1 MFIFEHFIVRIR
13 TFCTLVRILIQFVLI
28 MSKTKATL
36 LIIDD
41 DEDVLL
47 SAKLLLKKHYTH
59 IITRNS
65 PKQLNQLISTENID
79 LVILDMNYRIGF
91 NDGKEG
97 MYWLEHIKS
106 INPNMVVILMTAF
119 GEVELAVNAIK
130 KGAYDFILKPWSNE
144 KFLATINAGLEM
156 SRSHKKIAMLEST
169 NELLQKNIDEKFG
182 PIIGNSL
189 AMQDLMNTIDKVGIT
204 EANVLLLG
212 ENGTGKQ
219 HFAREIHKRSA
230 QKNGPF
236 VHVDLGSLSETL
248 FESELFGHKKGAFT
262 DAHEDKPGRFEMAE
276 NGTLFLDEIGN
287 LPFNLQSKLLTVLQ
301 DRKVS
306 RLGEG
311 IERQFNARL
320 LFATNAPLKKWVA
333 EGKFRQDLMFRI
345 NTVEIEIPPL
355 RKRPGDVKEFVNHYL
370 QSFKE
375 KYHKSHL
382 KIGRDAMKILESHNW
397 PGNVREIQHT
407 IERGVIMSDGHEIK
421 ATDFNLSQ
429 NSLDESTNLP
439 DFENLNLN
447 EIEKLLV
454 QKSLEKHQGNISKA
468 AKELGLT
475 RAALYRRL
483 EKFNL

>member
-1 MFIFEHFIVRIR
+1 
-13 TFCTLVRILIQFVLI
+13 
-28 MSKTKATL
+28 MSKTEATL

-47 SAKLLLKKHYTH
+47 AAKLLLKKKYSN
-59 IITRNS
+59 IITRSN
-65 PKQLNQLISTENID
+65 PKKLNELVTTEHID
-79 LVILDMNYRIGF
+79 LIVLDMNYRIGF

-97 MYWLEHIKS
+97 MYWLKHIKS
-106 INPNMVVILMTAF
+106 INPDMVVVLMTAY

-130 KGAYDFILKPWSNE
+130 EGAFDFILKPWSNE
-144 KFLATINAGLEM
+144 KFLATIHAGIQM
-156 SRSHKKIAMLEST
+156 SFSNQKNSLLKST
-169 NELLQKNIDEKFG
+169 NKILRHNIDQKFG
-182 PIIGNSL
+182 PIIGSSP
-189 AMQDLMNTIDKVGIT
+189 AMTALMSTINKVSRT
-204 EANVLLLG
+204 DANILILG

-219 HFAREIHKRSA
+219 HIAREIHKLSK
-230 QKNGPF
+230 QQNGPF
-236 VHVDLGSLSETL
+236 VHVDLGALSENL

-287 LPFNLQSKLLTVLQ
+287 LPSHLQSKLLTVLQ
-301 DRKVS
+301 DKKVT

-311 IERQFNARL
+311 IERSFNARL
-320 LFATNAPLKKWVA
+320 LFATNAPLKLWVD

-355 RKRPGDVKEFVNHYL
+355 RERPEDVLEFINHFLGIYK
-370 QSFKE
+370 Q
-375 KYHKSHL
+375 KYQKSHL
-382 KIGRDAMKILESHNW
+382 QISAEAMKILKAHHW

-407 IERGVIMSDGHEIK
+407 LERGVIMSEGHEIK
-421 ATDFNLSQ
+421 ETDFNLSK
-429 NSLDESTNLP
+429 NLVKSEQSIP
-439 DFENLNLN
+439 EFDNLNLL

-454 QKSLEKHQGNISKA
+454 QKSLDKHKGNISKA
-468 AKELGLT
+468 AKELGIT

>member
-1 MFIFEHFIVRIR
+1 MG
-13 TFCTLVRILIQFVLI
+13 
-28 MSKTKATL
+28 KTQATI

-47 SAKLLLKKHYTH
+47 SAKLLLKKQYTN
-59 IITRNS
+59 IITRTN
-65 PKQLNQLISTENID
+65 PKEINQLISTEPVD
-79 LVILDMNYRIGF
+79 VVILDMNYRIGF

-97 MYWLEHIKS
+97 MYWLKHVLG
-106 INPNMVVILMTAF
+106 INPKMIVILMTAY
-119 GEVELAVNAIK
+119 GEVELAVDAIK
-130 KGAYDFILKPWSNE
+130 KGAFDFILKPWSNE
-144 KFLATINAGLEM
+144 KFLATIHAGLEL
-156 SRSHKKIAMLEST
+156 SKSNHKISILEST
-169 NELLQKNIDEKFG
+169 NEALAKNIDQKFG
-182 PIIGNSL
+182 VIIGKSD
-189 AMQDLMNTIDKVGIT
+189 AMQQVMNTIAKVSPTDASI
-204 EANVLLLG
+204 LILG

-219 HFAREIHKRSA
+219 HLAREIHKQSDR
-230 QKNGPF
+230 KNGPF
-236 VHVDLGSLSETL
+236 IHVDLGSLSENL

-311 IERQFNARL
+311 IERPFNTRL
-320 LFATNAPLKKWVA
+320 LFATNAPLNQWVA
-333 EGKFRQDLMFRI
+333 EGKFRQDLLFRI

-355 RKRPGDVKEFVNHYL
+355 RKRPEDVDEFVIYYL
-370 QSFKE
+370 NFFKS

-382 KIGRDAMKILESHNW
+382 KINDEAMKMLRAHHW

-407 IERGVIMSDGHEIK
+407 LERGVIMSDGQEIK
-421 ATDFNLSQ
+421 AADFNLTTIPVTK
-429 NSLDESTNLP
+429 STSAEF
-439 DFENLNLN
+439 DDLNLQN
-447 EIEKLLV
+447 IEKILV
-454 QKSLEKHQGNISKA
+454 QKALEKHEGNISKA

>member
-1 MFIFEHFIVRIR
+1 MA
-13 TFCTLVRILIQFVLI
+13 
-28 MSKTKATL
+28 KTQATL

-47 SAKLLLKKHYTH
+47 SAKLLLKKQYTK
-59 IITRNS
+59 IITRTN
-65 PKQLNQLISTENID
+65 PKDINQLLSTEAID
-79 LVILDMNYRIGF
+79 VVVLDMNYRIGF

-97 MYWLEHIKS
+97 MYWLKHILS
-106 INPNMVVILMTAF
+106 INPKMIVILMTAY
-119 GEVELAVNAIK
+119 GEVELAVDAIK
-130 KGAYDFILKPWSNE
+130 KGAFDFILKPWSNE
-144 KFLATINAGLEM
+144 KFLATIHAGLEL
-156 SRSHKKIAMLEST
+156 SKSHHKISILQST
-169 NELLQKNIDEKFG
+169 NEALEKNIEQKFG
-182 PIIGNSL
+182 IILGKSK
-189 AMQDLMNTIDKVGIT
+189 AMQNVMDIIEKVSPT
-204 EANVLLLG
+204 EACILILG

-219 HFAREIHKRSA
+219 HLAREIHKQSQ
-230 QKNGPF
+230 QKSGPF
-236 VHVDLGSLSETL
+236 IHVDLGSLSENL

-311 IERQFNARL
+311 IERPFNARL
-320 LFATNAPLKKWVA
+320 LFATNAPLNQWVA
-333 EGKFRQDLMFRI
+333 EGKFRQDLLFRI
-345 NTVEIEIPPL
+345 NTVEFEIPPL
-355 RKRPGDVKEFVNHYL
+355 RKRPEDIPDFVTHYL
-370 QSFKE
+370 NNFKR

-382 KIGRDAMKILESHNW
+382 KINEEAMNILQSHPW

-407 IERGVIMSDGHEIK
+407 IERGVIMSDGQEIK
-421 ATDFNLSQ
+421 ASDFNLSTVPLMAVI
-429 NSLDESTNLP
+429 NPEYDT
-439 DFENLNLN
+439 LNLQN
-447 EIEKLLV
+447 IEKILV
-454 QKSLEKHQGNISKA
+454 QKAVEKHEGNISKA